1 MIILDLFDEFHF
13 RNDKGAKTEDKCC
26 QNQDF
31 INNSWMN
38 VSFKNTE
45 YNLIKNNVPGASASL
60 Q

>member
-26 QNQDF
+26 KNQDF
-31 INNSWMN
+31 IKTLLDER
-38 VSFKNTE
+38 F
-45 YNLIKNNVPGASASL
+45 ISASL